1 MKKFFKCL
9 LPQVHQ
15 VKSHPKLQFFGER
28 LHEPNLWHFSRRSL
42 AGGMAVGLFVAFIP
56 IPMQMLLAAILSIGF
71 RVNLPL
77 SVSLVWITNPITAP
91 PLFYFAYQVG
101 AMLLDM
107 PTQQIDFSLSIE
119 WLFHT
124 IGRLWQ
130 PLLLGSFIL
139 STLSALTGYLL
150 INMLWRLQVNWL
162 WRNRRENRF
171 KKLLTTQLN
180 HLSESQNDQIYQEK
194 Q

>member
-1 MKKFFKCL
+1 MKKIFKDL

-28 LHEPNLWHFSRRSL
+28 LHDPNLWHLNRRSL
-42 AGGMAVGLFVAFIP
+42 AGAMAVGLFVAFIP
-56 IPMQMLLAAILSIGF
+56 IPMQMLLAAILSMRF

-91 PLFYFAYQVG
+91 PLFYFAYQLG
-101 AMLLDM
+101 AILLDM
-107 PTQQIDFSLSIE
+107 PTQQIEFRLSIE

-124 IGRLWQ
+124 IGRFWQ
-130 PLLLGSFIL
+130 PLLLGAFIL

-150 INMLWRLQVNWL
+150 INMLWRLQVNLL
-162 WRNRRENRF
+162 WRNRREKRF
-171 KKLLTTQLN
+171 KKLLITQL
-180 HLSESQNDQIYQEK
+180 SQIS
-194 Q
+194 